1 MVVSDGMEQCFI
13 HPSPTKNFSQSLSFH
28 FVFNFF
34 LVTKIT
40 SFCAIYKF
48 NFFSRGGSFGYQENY
63 FAKKKFFCL
72 ARDGTFGYQKNYFA
86 KFFFLSCEGWNIW
99 LTEKL
104 FCEKI
109 FLRGMDHL
117 VTRKIILQKKNFLS
131 CEGWIIWLT
140 EKLFCKKIIFLSCGG
155 WNIWLPGKLFCK
167 RNFFLSYGGWS
178 IWLPEKLF
186 HFIVTKYKI
195 LNFILND
202 KKEK

>member
-86 KFFFLSCEGWNIW
+86 KIFFLSCEGWNIW

-104 FCEKI
+104 FCEKF

-117 VTRKIILQKKNFLS
+117 VTRKIILQKKKFFVLRGLDHLADRKIILQKNNFFVLR
-131 CEGWIIWLT
+131 GLKHLATRKIILQ
-140 EKLFCKKIIFLSCGG
+140 KKIF
-155 WNIWLPGKLFCK
+155 FCLTGDGAFGYQK
-167 RNFFLSYGGWS
+167 NYFTS
-178 IWLPEKLF
+178 
-186 HFIVTKYKI
+186 
-195 LNFILND
+195 
-202 KKEK
+202 